1 MAPQIFI
8 DGDVGT
14 TGLQIK
20 SRLEGRLDIELLCLD
35 NAIRKNPEARA
46 EMLNRADISI
56 LCLPD
61 DAAIEAV
68 SMVTNP
74 DVRLIDASTAH
85 RVADGWVYGF
95 PEYNKTQSS
104 IISKANK
111 VSNPGCYAL
120 TSISILYPLVQAGVL
135 PADWPISINAISG
148 YSGGGKGMISQFEE
162 KDDSKYTEAPF
173 FAYGLSLEH
182 KHLPEI
188 THWSGIRHSPLFV
201 PSVGRYAQ
209 GMIVQV
215 PLPLWSMHGSFK
227 ARDIHDVLDNHYSG
241 QEFVSIA
248 PLSES
253 KKISKLEPQC
263 LNGSNQLRLYVF
275 ADESEEQ
282 VVVAGLLDNLGKGA
296 SGQAVQ
302 NLNLMLG
309 IDEATSL

>member
-1 MAPQIFI
+1 MTAKIFI

-20 SRLEGRLDIELLCLD
+20 SRLEGRQDIELLSLD
-35 NAIRKNPEARA
+35 DAVRKNPKAR
-46 EMLNRADISI
+46 EEILNHADISI

-61 DAAIEAV
+61 DAAVEAV

-95 PEYNKTQSS
+95 PEYNKKQSS
-104 IISKANK
+104 AISKAK
-111 VSNPGCYAL
+111 RVANPGCYSL
-120 TSISILYPLVQAGVL
+120 TSVSILYPLVHTGLL
-135 PADWPISINAISG
+135 PVDWPISINAISG
-148 YSGGGKGMISQFEE
+148 YSGGGKSMISQFE
-162 KDDSKYTEAPF
+162 DKYNSEYTDTPF

-182 KHLPEI
+182 KHLSEI
-188 THWSGIRHSPLFV
+188 THWSGIIHSPIFV

-215 PLPLWSMHGSFK
+215 PLPLWSMQGCFK
-227 ARDIHDVLDNHYSG
+227 AIDVHEALDHHYSG
-241 QEFVSIA
+241 QKFVTVA

-253 KKISKLEPQC
+253 QNLSKLEPQS
-263 LNGSNQLRLYVF
+263 LNGSNKLRLYVF
-275 ADESEEQ
+275 SDKSGEQ

-309 IDEATSL
+309 INEATGL